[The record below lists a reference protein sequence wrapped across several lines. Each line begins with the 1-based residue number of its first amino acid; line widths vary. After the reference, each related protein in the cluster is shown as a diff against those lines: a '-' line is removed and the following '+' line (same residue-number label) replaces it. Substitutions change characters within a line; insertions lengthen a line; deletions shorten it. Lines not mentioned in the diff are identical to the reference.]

1 MDVLDDDSE
10 NDSDYDPGAEET
22 KDTEEE
28 TEEKGLV
35 GLSRASKRKVDAL
48 WLEMVE
54 EDRKSTESIMMKS
67 INYLANRAPQ
77 LEKVRVANEII
88 LSNIFGKKI
97 GKRLASYQATPE
109 DEYDA
114 QDIKKRALESVQ
126 KVRKRQKIT
135 ETRRFAGQEIS

>member
-77 LEKVRVANEII
+77 LEKVRMANEII